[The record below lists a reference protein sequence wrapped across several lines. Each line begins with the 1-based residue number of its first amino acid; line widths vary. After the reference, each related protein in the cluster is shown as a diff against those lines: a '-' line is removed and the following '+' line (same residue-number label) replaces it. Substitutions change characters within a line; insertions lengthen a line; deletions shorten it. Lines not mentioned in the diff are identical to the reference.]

1 MKTKLRLVL
10 SIPIFLLSFCSFSQE
25 TSGLWE
31 RDNAIQLRRT
41 ASGELLKPQE
51 GSGFTLDEMGMRRAL
66 EELNGNPGSAKR
78 MYFPDSRGELQP
90 YLVRERSVM
99 APELQERYPEIR
111 SYLGVSPE
119 NPARRIR
126 FSMSPSGFQGMV
138 SEPGREASGFLE
150 KVPGSGARYLLYR
163 RDQKEALP
171 SAWKCGTR
179 AYREFAKPASS
190 RAAKLVDDQLLRTY
204 RLAVATTGE
213 YAEYHG
219 GTVGSALSAV
229 NATLT
234 RINEVFETDLAI
246 SLVLVAGNDQVIY
259 TDPST
264 DPFGGNFSSEVQT
277 TLDAQIG
284 SANYD
289 IGHLFHRGSEA
300 GNAGFIGAVCS
311 ENRKGSAYAAT
322 PTPEGDRFDL
332 DFVAHE
338 MGHQFGANHT
348 WSFDSEGSGVQAEPA
363 SGTTIMGYAGIAE
376 GNNVA
381 QQGDD
386 YFHYFSIVQIAQ
398 YVAGTSCASTTA
410 LANNPPAV
418 NPLPDYFIPAGTAF
432 VLEADASDPDA
443 SDILTYAWEQVDD
456 GVVTRASFGPQNPSG
471 ANFRSLPPGVSPS
484 RYFPRLSRVASGNLT
499 QVSPASG
506 SAWETVSEIERDMTF
521 ALTVRDNAPGGGQVA
536 SDLVSVRVVS
546 QPDAFRVISQ
556 QSTQNFAGG
565 SIQTISWETGAT
577 NQAPINCQEVDIFLS
592 LNSGQ
597 DFPVLLAS
605 GVPNTG
611 SAQVQLPGT
620 ATTGGRI
627 MVKASDNIF
636 FSVNQADF
644 TITQQPFVLAAQ
656 ELEAVGCQPVDAVYD
671 FTYHNFDGFA
681 EEVTLGVS
689 GLPAGL
695 GSGFSSPTVQTDG
708 TDLTLTITNT
718 AAAAPGLYPLVITGT
733 APGGNFN
740 LPVQLRLTDGSF
752 TAPALLS
759 PEADATDVG
768 LVPRLQWEAT
778 QEATS
783 YRVQLALDA
792 GFSGILVDEVVYLAE
807 YQPEELLPDTT
818 YFWRVRPIN
827 DCGQGAFGAAASFR
841 TIATDCKTLT
851 AQGTPI
857 TISSTG
863 TPTVT
868 SSIFFA
874 DDQTVIGARVGLDL
888 SHSYLADLVIK
899 LRSPAGTEITL
910 ISNSCAE
917 ANDVDATFDAD
928 APSFICGNNPAISG
942 LVRPLGSLNAFDG
955 ESSFGEWVLIV
966 EDTAPAD
973 GGALNG
979 FSLELCVE
987 GQFRP
992 DADGDGV
999 FDDGDDL
1006 CPGTPPGAVVDAN
1019 GCPVYRFAPDQFDIA
1034 ISGEKCVGTDDG
1046 AIRVTASRSLDY
1058 TITIRGNGLDES
1070 GAFSNSFELRNLAT
1084 GQYDIC
1090 ISGTDGPIT
1099 YEAQCYTVTIGS
1111 PDPLSVL
1118 VSRSAGGSGIDLD
1131 LDGAVSYVVSLNGEE
1146 RTVGSGPLHLE
1157 LQPGN
1162 NDLKVTAVPACKG
1175 SYEAS
1180 YFSSDSISAAPNP
1193 FSDRIGLY
1201 LPDIREPVT
1210 LELFNTSGRLLYRSA
1225 RQPLSHNEEF
1235 SLPVLPS
1242 GLYLLRVQSGQQ
1254 EALLKVFR
1262 R

>member
-10 SIPIFLLSFCSFSQE
+10 SIPIFLLSFCSFAQE

-31 RDNAIQLRRT
+31 DDNTVQLRRT
-41 ASGELLKPQE
+41 ASGEQLKPRE
-51 GSGFTLDEMGMRRAL
+51 GRAYILDESGMRRAL
-66 EELNGNPGSAKR
+66 EDLHTDSGSTKR
-78 MYFPDSRGELQP
+78 IYFPDSRGELQP

-99 APELQERYPEIR
+99 APELQARYPEIR
-111 SYLGVSPE
+111 SYLGVSPD
-119 NPARRIR
+119 NPAKRIR

-138 SEPGREASGFLE
+138 SEPGQEAPGFLE
-150 KVPGSGARYLLYR
+150 KVPGTSTQYLLFR

-171 SAWKCGTR
+171 SAWKCGTQ

-190 RAAKLVDDQLLRTY
+190 RTAKLVDDQLLRTY

-219 GTVGSALSAV
+219 GTVGSALGAI

-246 SLVLVAGNDQVIY
+246 SLVLVASNDQVIY

-284 SANYD
+284 SGNYD

-311 ENRKGSAYAAT
+311 DNRKGSAYAAT

-348 WSFDSEGSGVQAEPA
+348 WSFDSEGTGVQAEPA

-386 YFHYFSIVQIAQ
+386 YFHYFSIVQITQ
-398 YVAGTSCASTTA
+398 YVAGTSCAATSA
-410 LANNPPAV
+410 LANNPPV
-418 NPLPDYFIPAGTAF
+418 VTPLPDYFIPAGTAF
-432 VLEADASDPDA
+432 VLEANATDPDA
-443 SDILTYAWEQVDD
+443 TDILTYAWEQVDD

-471 ANFRSLPPGVSPS
+471 ANFRSLPPAVSPS

-499 QVSPASG
+499 QVNPASG
-506 SAWETVSEIERDMTF
+506 SAWETVSEVERDLTF

-556 QSTQNFAGG
+556 QSPQNFAGG
-565 SIQTISWETGAT
+565 SIQTVSWETGAT

-592 LNSGQ
+592 LDGGQ
-597 DFPVLLAS
+597 EFPVLLAS

-620 ATTGGRI
+620 ATSGGRI
-627 MVKASDNIF
+627 MVKAADNIF

-644 TITQQPFVLAAQ
+644 TITQQPFVLSAQ
-656 ELEAVGCQPVDAVYD
+656 QLEAVGCQPADATFD
-671 FTYHNFDGFA
+671 FTYNAFGGFS

-695 GSGFSSPTVQTDG
+695 AASFSSPTVQADG
-708 TDLTLTITNT
+708 TGLSLTIANT
-718 AAAAPGLYPLVITGT
+718 VAATPGLYPLVITGT
-733 APGGNFN
+733 ATGGNFN
-740 LPVQLRLTDGSF
+740 LPIQLRLADGDY
-752 TAPALLS
+752 TTPALIS
-759 PEADATDVG
+759 PEAGATDVG
-768 LVPRLQWEAT
+768 LAPRLRWEAT
-778 QEATS
+778 PEATS
-783 YRVQLALDA
+783 YRVQLASDA
-792 GFSGILVDEVVYLAE
+792 GFAGILVDEIVYLAE
-807 YQPEELLPDTT
+807 YQPEELLADTS
-818 YFWRVRPIN
+818 YFWRVRPID
-827 DCGQGAFGAAASFR
+827 DCGQGAFGAAATFR

-857 TISSTG
+857 TISSSG
-863 TPTVT
+863 TPTIT

-874 DDQTVIGARVGLDL
+874 DDQTVIGARVGLDI
-888 SHSYLADLVIK
+888 SHSYLADLVVK

-917 ANDVDATFDAD
+917 ANDVDATFDSE
-928 APSFICGNNPAISG
+928 APPFVCGNNPAISG

-955 ESSFGEWVLIV
+955 ESSFGEWVLTV

-973 GGALNG
+973 GGSLDG

-1006 CPGTPPGAVVDAN
+1006 CLGTPPGAVVDAN

-1034 ISGEKCVGTDDG
+1034 ISDEQCVGTDDG
-1046 AIRVTASRSLDY
+1046 AIRVTASQSLDY
-1058 TITIRGNGLDES
+1058 TITIQGNGLDET
-1070 GAFSNSFELRNLAT
+1070 GTFSNSYELRNLAT
-1084 GQYDIC
+1084 GSYAIC
-1090 ISGTDGPIT
+1090 ISGTDGPIS

-1118 VSRSAGGSGIDLD
+1118 VSRSADGSGIDLD
-1131 LDGAVSYVVSLNGEE
+1131 LDGATSYVVTLNGEQ
-1146 RTVGSGPLHLE
+1146 RTVGSGPLHLD
-1157 LQPGN
+1157 LNPGN
-1162 NDLKVTAVPACKG
+1162 NHLKVTAVPACKG

-1180 YFSSDSISAAPNP
+1180 YFSSDSITAAPNP
-1193 FSDRIGLY
+1193 FTDYIGLY

-1210 LELFNTSGRLLYRSA
+1210 LELFNASGRLLYREV
-1225 RQPLSHNEEF
+1225 RQPRSHNEEF

-1242 GLYLLRVQSGQQ
+1242 GLYLLRVQSGQE